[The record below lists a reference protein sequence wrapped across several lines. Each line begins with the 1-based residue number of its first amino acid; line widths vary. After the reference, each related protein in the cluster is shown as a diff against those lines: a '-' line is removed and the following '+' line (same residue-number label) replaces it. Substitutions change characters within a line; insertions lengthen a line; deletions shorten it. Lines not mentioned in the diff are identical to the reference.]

1 MKRLLT
7 KCLAVAVVV
16 FAGVSIGY
24 LLLRSVRARSV
35 QDQSVSDVEYSTLE
49 ADPKKYLGKI
59 VRVKALVFGGPLDD
73 PRLVNEK
80 VPPTGV
86 FIGYDF
92 APDAK
97 DASAKLQEAFG
108 PEVWIP
114 HKVERCERALA
125 TVIGQFIEDP
135 TRTKDNPRAG
145 NKLSY
150 QYWIIVTDLQDIKS
164 CPKLWF
170 HDVYK

>member
-1 MKRLLT
+1 MKRLVKTLIA
-7 KCLAVAVVV
+7 LAVVV
-16 FAGVSIGY
+16 FVGGTVGCLIF
-24 LLLRSVRARSV
+24 RSAKARAQ
-35 QDQSVSDVEYSTLE
+35 QDQPVNVEYSVLE
-49 ADPKKYLGKI
+49 ANPKQYVGKT

-73 PRLVNEK
+73 PRLVDQK
-80 VPPTGV
+80 VEPTGV

-97 DASAKLQEAFG
+97 EASAKLQEAFG

-114 HKVERCERALA
+114 HKAERCERALA

-135 TRTKDNPRAG
+135 KRTKYNPRAG
-145 NKLSY
+145 NQLGY
-150 QYWIIVTDLQDIKS
+150 QYWIIVTDLQDIKP